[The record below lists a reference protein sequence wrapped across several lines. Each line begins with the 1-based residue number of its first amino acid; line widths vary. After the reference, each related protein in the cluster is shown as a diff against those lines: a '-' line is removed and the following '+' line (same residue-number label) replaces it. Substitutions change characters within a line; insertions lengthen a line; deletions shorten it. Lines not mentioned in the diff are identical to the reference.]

1 MKNKNHSRNIQHLN
15 KLNSI
20 SKEVLLSARYV
31 HDSIDETHLNK
42 NNLFQFEK
50 RKSNLINPLFK
61 EKLYDI
67 LNQISSRNKTVSPNY
82 NNGNYSNRI
91 YYNNPLNDEKR
102 KVLNMKKNEIL
113 SLLNPFNEKFNISKE
128 KEKNIKRRPIN
139 IKSLYKNRNDKIK
152 FPDKVR
158 NEISKIL
165 LKNEP
170 RNINIQIKEKK
181 NEIPQFKHKKAYTT
195 IFQ

>member
-1 MKNKNHSRNIQHLN
+1 MKDKNHSRNIQHLN

-181 NEIPQFKHKKAYTT
+181 K
-195 IFQ
+195 

>member
-1 MKNKNHSRNIQHLN
+1 MKDKNHSRNIQHLN

-102 KVLNMKKNEIL
+102 KVLNMKKM
-113 SLLNPFNEKFNISKE
+113 KFY
-128 KEKNIKRRPIN
+128 
-139 IKSLYKNRNDKIK
+139 LC
-152 FPDKVR
+152 
-158 NEISKIL
+158 
-165 LKNEP
+165 
-170 RNINIQIKEKK
+170 
-181 NEIPQFKHKKAYTT
+181 
-195 IFQ
+195 

>member
-1 MKNKNHSRNIQHLN
+1 MKKKKIKN
-15 KLNSI
+15 
-20 SKEVLLSARYV
+20 
-31 HDSIDETHLNK
+31 
-42 NNLFQFEK
+42 
-50 RKSNLINPLFK
+50 
-61 EKLYDI
+61 
-67 LNQISSRNKTVSPNY
+67 
-82 NNGNYSNRI
+82 NYSNRI

-128 KEKNIKRRPIN
+128 KEKNIKGRHIN
-139 IKSLYKNRNDKIK
+139 IKNLYKNRNDKIK

-165 LKNEP
+165 FKNEP
-170 RNINIQIKEKK
+170 RNINIQIIEKK

>member
-1 MKNKNHSRNIQHLN
+1 MKKKKIKN
-15 KLNSI
+15 
-20 SKEVLLSARYV
+20 
-31 HDSIDETHLNK
+31 
-42 NNLFQFEK
+42 
-50 RKSNLINPLFK
+50 
-61 EKLYDI
+61 
-67 LNQISSRNKTVSPNY
+67 
-82 NNGNYSNRI
+82 NYSNRI

-113 SLLNPFNEKFNISKE
+113 SLLNPFNEKFNITKE
-128 KEKNIKRRPIN
+128 KEKISKRRPIN

-181 NEIPQFKHKKAYTT
+181 K
-195 IFQ
+195 

>member
-1 MKNKNHSRNIQHLN
+1 M
-15 KLNSI
+15 
-20 SKEVLLSARYV
+20 
-31 HDSIDETHLNK
+31 
-42 NNLFQFEK
+42 
-50 RKSNLINPLFK
+50 
-61 EKLYDI
+61 
-67 LNQISSRNKTVSPNY
+67 
-82 NNGNYSNRI
+82 
-91 YYNNPLNDEKR
+91 
-102 KVLNMKKNEIL
+102 
-113 SLLNPFNEKFNISKE
+113 LNPFNEKFNISKE
-128 KEKNIKRRPIN
+128 KEKISKRRPIN